1 MAVPGDYTEQE
12 IAFAIIDC
20 GGYLSAIAKTLGCKI
35 ESIRNAINS
44 NPELKEL
51 VYEQREELLDNA
63 ERGLVKAV
71 NAGKLEAIKFV
82 LSRLGR
88 NRGYGQKLE
97 VENTGETS
105 SRIVV
110 YLPDD
115 GRESKPDDDGSTTT
129 TGTAGCSP
137 A

>member
-20 GGYLSAIAKTLGCKI
+20 GGYISAIAKTLGCKI

>member
-1 MAVPGDYTEQE
+1 MPVPGDYTEQE
-12 IAFAIIDC
+12 LSFAIIDC
-20 GGYLSAIAKTLGCKI
+20 GGYISAIAKTLGCKI
-35 ESIRNAINS
+35 ESLRQAINN
-44 NPELKEL
+44 NPDLKEL

-71 NAGKLEAIKFV
+71 NAGKLDAIKFV

-97 VENTGETS
+97 VESSGDS
-105 SRIVV
+105 ASRIVV

-115 GRESKPDDDGSTTT
+115 GRESKPDDGSTTAAGT
-129 TGTAGCSP
+129 TGCSP
-137 A
+137 S

>member
-20 GGYLSAIAKTLGCKI
+20 GGYVSAIAKTLGCKI

>member
-20 GGYLSAIAKTLGCKI
+20 GGYISAIAKTLGCKI

-44 NPELKEL
+44 NTELKEL